1 MKILA
6 IDTSGKICSVSV
18 MENREILKTKYNKS
32 EREHSQTLMPTI
44 KETLDELKLTI
55 DDIDLLSCSRGPGSF
70 TGIRVGMATIKA
82 LSDAKNIPIAGVD
95 TLKALAYSAII
106 KKGKKECKILSMLD
120 AKNENVYF
128 AVFRI
133 HNGNLSL
140 YKNAD
145 VANISDVVEYINFN
159 TPLYIVGDADPE
171 KLDPLFKAKLSKQ
184 YAQGRETAN
193 YEYIEDLPVLSESI
207 ALAAQDKYDI
217 GDYGD
222 SNTLFP
228 LYLRK
233 PQAQKKKEKEDDKL
247 YFLEMTKYDLEN
259 IKNKYDEFPNIWDY
273 ETFEEDF
280 KNSNYIVAKQN
291 NEVVGFIG
299 VRTILD
305 ELEIMNIVTRRD
317 KQNQGI
323 ASNLLSYLLRHY
335 IGKNLVEK
343 INLEVNEHNIRAI
356 SLYRKFGFREVG
368 LRKKYYN
375 NQEDA
380 ISMTL

>member
-1 MKILA
+1 MKILS

-18 MENREILKTKYNKS
+18 MENEKILKTISNSS

-44 KETLDELKLTI
+44 NNILEELNLKI
-55 DDIDLLSCSRGPGSF
+55 DDINLLSCSRGPGSF

-95 TLKALAYSAII
+95 TLKALAYSVIR

-120 AKNENVYF
+120 ARNENVYF
-128 AVFRI
+128 AVYRI

-145 VANISDVVEYINFN
+145 VMNISDVVEYVDFN
-159 TPLYIVGDADPE
+159 DPLYIAGDADINLLE
-171 KLDPLFKAKLSKQ
+171 PLLKAKYSKQ
-184 YAQGRETAN
+184 LAQGRETEQ
-193 YEYIEDLPVLSESI
+193 YEYIEDLPILSESI
-207 ALAAQDKYDI
+207 AFSAQDKYNA
-217 GDYGD
+217 GEYGD

-233 PQAQKKKEKEDDKL
+233 PQAQRNKEKEDEKL
-247 YFLEMTKYDLEN
+247 YFLEMSKYDLEN
-259 IKNKYDEFPNIWDY
+259 IKKNYKEFPNIWDY
-273 ETFEEDF
+273 NTFEEDF
-280 KNSNYIVAKQN
+280 KNSKYIVAKQD
-291 NEVVGFIG
+291 NEIVGFIG
-299 VRTILD
+299 IRIILD
-305 ELEIMNIVTRRD
+305 ELEIMNIVTRKD
-317 KQNQGI
+317 KQNKGI
-323 ASNLLSYLLRHY
+323 ASNLLSYLLRIY
-335 IGKNLVEK
+335 IGKNIVEK

-356 SLYRKFGFREVG
+356 SLYRKFGFRQVG

>member
-1 MKILA
+1 M
-6 IDTSGKICSVSV
+6 
-18 MENREILKTKYNKS
+18 
-32 EREHSQTLMPTI
+32 
-44 KETLDELKLTI
+44 
-55 DDIDLLSCSRGPGSF
+55 
-70 TGIRVGMATIKA
+70 
-82 LSDAKNIPIAGVD
+82 
-95 TLKALAYSAII
+95 
-106 KKGKKECKILSMLD
+106 
-120 AKNENVYF
+120 
-128 AVFRI
+128 
-133 HNGNLSL
+133 
-140 YKNAD
+140 
-145 VANISDVVEYINFN
+145 
-159 TPLYIVGDADPE
+159 PE
-171 KLDPLFKAKLSKQ
+171 KNN
-184 YAQGRETAN
+184 E
-193 YEYIEDLPVLSESI
+193 
-207 ALAAQDKYDI
+207 
-217 GDYGD
+217 
-222 SNTLFP
+222 
-228 LYLRK
+228 
-233 PQAQKKKEKEDDKL
+233 
-247 YFLEMTKYDLEN
+247 
-259 IKNKYDEFPNIWDY
+259 NKYDEFPNIWDY